1 MSTETNKS
9 IVRRLFKEAFEQG
22 NLAVLDEIIAP
33 DQING
38 GPGALPGMPSGPEG
52 SKMLI
57 SAYRNAFPD
66 LHFTIDEQ
74 IAENGILFII
84 GVHGCGFSLFHGH
97 EVFEIKL
104 FACFIFSLL
113 NAGDPDFM
121 GAQKFPRFAI
131 GPDLYE
137 PGGIGH
143 GRLPGF
149 FRRGFI
155 RVCQEF
161 GIIGF
166 ILQHGLNNG

>member
-33 DQING
+33 DQVNG

-74 IAENGILFII
+74 VAEGDAVVTRWTAHGTHNGEFAGIPPTGKSATVVGMGGCGPVENGKIVESWGLFDQFGMLQQL
-84 GVHGCGFSLFHGH
+84 GV
-97 EVFEIKL
+97 IP
-104 FACFIFSLL
+104 A
-113 NAGDPDFM
+113 P
-121 GAQKFPRFAI
+121 AQS
-131 GPDLYE
+131 GS
-137 PGGIGH
+137 
-143 GRLPGF
+143 
-149 FRRGFI
+149 
-155 RVCQEF
+155 
-161 GIIGF
+161 
-166 ILQHGLNNG
+166 